1 MTAMSKQKS
10 KRTEKA
16 TQKSSLY
23 ILGDPWIVDEYA
35 DLCSERGYQVIARRG
50 PGDQRVKS
58 SRQPAT
64 IPRGIH
70 LALELTNT
78 DIETKKSN
86 IRKLDESLPPTC
98 AILSSSVTVSASEQA
113 TWMEGRHR
121 LVGFA
126 ALPTFSRHPLAEVAP
141 TVFTPVETIE
151 VIRKFFASLGK
162 ECEYVQDRVGMVLP
176 RILCQI
182 INEAC
187 FVLQDEVALPR
198 DIDTAMKAGVSYPR
212 GPVEWAD
219 KIGFQQ
225 VYAVLAALQNDLQ
238 EDRYRIAPLL
248 RQMAQTG
255 EWWKRPRLQNSGV
268 S

>member
-1 MTAMSKQKS
+1 MSRQKS
-10 KRTEKA
+10 KSAEKA
-16 TQKSSLY
+16 QRPSLF
-23 ILGDPWIVDEYA
+23 IVGDPRIVDEYA
-35 DLCSERGYQVIARRG
+35 ELCSEKGYQVTVHRAPGKGPARSPKPSG
-50 PGDQRVKS
+50 
-58 SRQPAT
+58 T

-86 IRKLDESLPPTC
+86 LRKLDGSLPATC

-113 TWMEGRHR
+113 TWIEGRHR

-126 ALPTFSRHPLAEVAP
+126 ALPTFSRQPLAEVAP

-162 ECEYVQDRVGMVLP
+162 ECEYVQDRVGLVLP

-187 FVLQDEVALPR
+187 FALQDEVASPG
-198 DIDTAMKAGVSYPR
+198 DIDTALKAGVNYPH

-255 EWWKRPRLQNSGV
+255 EWWKRPSLQTPGAS
-268 S
+268 

>member
-1 MTAMSKQKS
+1 MSKHKNKS
-10 KRTEKA
+10 PEK
-16 TQKSSLY
+16 QKSSLY
-23 ILGDPWIVDEYA
+23 IVGDSPIVEEYA
-35 DLCSERGYQVIARRG
+35 TLCREKGYQVIVPGTRG
-50 PGDQRVKS
+50 NPAGMP
-58 SRQPAT
+58 SRQSVT
-64 IPRGIH
+64 VPRGIH
-70 LALELTNT
+70 LALELSNT
-78 DIETKKSN
+78 DIEAKRSN

-113 TWMEGRHR
+113 TWIEGKHR

-126 ALPTFSRHPLAEVAP
+126 ALPTFSRQPLAEVAP
-141 TVFTPVETIE
+141 TVFSPVETIE

-162 ECEYVQDRVGMVLP
+162 ECEYIQDRVGMVLP

-187 FVLQDEVALPR
+187 FALQDEVALPG
-198 DIDTAMKAGVSYPR
+198 DIDTAMKAGVNYPH

-225 VYAVLAALQNDLQ
+225 VYAVLAALHEDLQ

-255 EWWKRPRLQNSGV
+255 EWWKRPNLQNPGV

>member
-1 MTAMSKQKS
+1 MPKQKT
-10 KRTEKA
+10 KVTEKEK
-16 TQKSSLY
+16 QKASVY
-23 ILGDPWIVDEYA
+23 IVGDPRIVEEYA
-35 DLCSERGYQVIARRG
+35 DLCSEKGYQVFTSRVS
-50 PGDQRVKS
+50 GDRTTKS
-58 SRQPAT
+58 SRQSEA

-78 DIETKKSN
+78 DIETKRTN
-86 IRKLDESLPPTC
+86 IRKLDESLPSTS

-113 TWMEGRHR
+113 TWIRQKHR
-121 LVGFA
+121 LIGFA
-126 ALPTFSRHPLAEVAP
+126 ALPTFARQPLTEVAP
-141 TVFTPVETIE
+141 TVFSPIETME
-151 VIRKFFASLGK
+151 VVRKFFGSLGK

-187 FVLQDEVALPR
+187 FALQDEVASPK
-198 DIDTAMKAGVSYPR
+198 DIDTAMKSGVNYPH

-219 KIGFQQ
+219 KISFQQ
-225 VYAVLAALQNDLQ
+225 VYAVLAAIQNDLQ

-255 EWWKRPRLQNSGV
+255 EWWKRPGLQNQEPV
-268 S
+268 